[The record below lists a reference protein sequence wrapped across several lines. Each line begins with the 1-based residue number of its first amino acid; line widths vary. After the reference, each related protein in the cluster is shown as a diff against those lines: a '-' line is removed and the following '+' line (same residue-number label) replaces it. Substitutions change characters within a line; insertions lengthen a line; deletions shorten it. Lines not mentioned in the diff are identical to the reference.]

1 MFWLFVCCWHIV
13 LYVDDVC
20 SKDRL
25 GSSCIFSGFCHF
37 HNLRF
42 WLPSVEISHFKVGYF
57 WYPFGRYSWMRI
69 LNASLDSLSAPSLM
83 KEAMMMMLV
92 RMRMAIYNVLPLHL
106 DGGGQLVQGHHGR
119 LALHLLLAALLLTL
133 DHVTCYLINSVIIL
147 YFLWV
152 ACLLKHCMNRSNFR
166 LFFKL
171 DSNFLPPY
179 SWPYTGTQPFDLALA
194 VADWE
199 DVAHHKD
206 VVRLEDVAYRKDI
219 GHQEDVVL
227 RQEDAIIYS
236 LCPFPDNQTPF
247 HTLEGLR
254 QFQSFSGTYAS
265 SPSSKY

>member
-1 MFWLFVCCWHIV
+1 MFNI
-13 LYVDDVC
+13 
-20 SKDRL
+20 
-25 GSSCIFSGFCHF
+25 
-37 HNLRF
+37 
-42 WLPSVEISHFKVGYF
+42 LPH
-57 WYPFGRYSWMRI
+57 
-69 LNASLDSLSAPSLM
+69 
-83 KEAMMMMLV
+83 
-92 RMRMAIYNVLPLHL
+92 HL

-152 ACLLKHCMNRSNFR
+152 ACLLKHYMNRWNFR
-166 LFFKL
+166 LFLKL

-247 HTLEGLR
+247 HT
-254 QFQSFSGTYAS
+254 
-265 SPSSKY
+265 

>member
-1 MFWLFVCCWHIV
+1 M
-13 LYVDDVC
+13 
-20 SKDRL
+20 
-25 GSSCIFSGFCHF
+25 
-37 HNLRF
+37 
-42 WLPSVEISHFKVGYF
+42 
-57 WYPFGRYSWMRI
+57 
-69 LNASLDSLSAPSLM
+69 
-83 KEAMMMMLV
+83 
-92 RMRMAIYNVLPLHL
+92 
-106 DGGGQLVQGHHGR
+106 
-119 LALHLLLAALLLTL
+119 
-133 DHVTCYLINSVIIL
+133 
-147 YFLWV
+147 
-152 ACLLKHCMNRSNFR
+152 ACLLKDCMNRSNFR
-166 LFFKL
+166 LFLKL

-206 VVRLEDVAYRKDI
+206 VVR
-219 GHQEDVVL
+219 QEDVVLRQEDVAL

>member
-1 MFWLFVCCWHIV
+1 M
-13 LYVDDVC
+13 
-20 SKDRL
+20 
-25 GSSCIFSGFCHF
+25 
-37 HNLRF
+37 
-42 WLPSVEISHFKVGYF
+42 
-57 WYPFGRYSWMRI
+57 
-69 LNASLDSLSAPSLM
+69 
-83 KEAMMMMLV
+83 
-92 RMRMAIYNVLPLHL
+92 
-106 DGGGQLVQGHHGR
+106 
-119 LALHLLLAALLLTL
+119 
-133 DHVTCYLINSVIIL
+133 
-147 YFLWV
+147 

-166 LFFKL
+166 LFLKL

-219 GHQEDVVL
+219 GHQEDVVHHQEDVVL

-236 LCPFPDNQTPF
+236 LCPFPDNLTPF

-265 SPSSKY
+265 SPSYSKY

>member
-1 MFWLFVCCWHIV
+1 
-13 LYVDDVC
+13 
-20 SKDRL
+20 
-25 GSSCIFSGFCHF
+25 
-37 HNLRF
+37 
-42 WLPSVEISHFKVGYF
+42 
-57 WYPFGRYSWMRI
+57 
-69 LNASLDSLSAPSLM
+69 
-83 KEAMMMMLV
+83 MMLV

-133 DHVTCYLINSVIIL
+133 DHLTCYLLNSVIIL

-166 LFFKL
+166 LFLKL

-206 VVRLEDVAYRKDI
+206 VVRLDDVAYRKDI

-247 HTLEGLR
+247 HT
-254 QFQSFSGTYAS
+254 
-265 SPSSKY
+265 

>member
-1 MFWLFVCCWHIV
+1 
-13 LYVDDVC
+13 
-20 SKDRL
+20 
-25 GSSCIFSGFCHF
+25 
-37 HNLRF
+37 
-42 WLPSVEISHFKVGYF
+42 
-57 WYPFGRYSWMRI
+57 
-69 LNASLDSLSAPSLM
+69 
-83 KEAMMMMLV
+83 
-92 RMRMAIYNVLPLHL
+92 MAIYNVLPLHL

-133 DHVTCYLINSVIIL
+133 DHVTCYLLNSVIIL
-147 YFLWV
+147 YFLWRPIRS

-166 LFFKL
+166 LFLKL

-206 VVRLEDVAYRKDI
+206 VVR
-219 GHQEDVVL
+219 QEDVVLRQEDVAL